1 MPTDAPASPP
11 SRPWTLTALVVIV
24 LAEATVLLGF
34 AVYYGIGLVGG
45 QARVSPGGAVFT
57 LILLAAFGTWLA
69 AVAVFLW
76 RGRRWTRA
84 AALVAQLFALVIG
97 VPTLSSGLV
106 VYGVLILA
114 PAIAACFLLFERR
127 VLLFTQPA
135 PPEGPR
141 G

>member
-1 MPTDAPASPP
+1 MPHDDPASRTR
-11 SRPWTLTALVVIV
+11 RPWTLTVLVAIV
-24 LAEATVLLGF
+24 LAEAAVLLGF
-34 AVYYGIGLVGG
+34 SVYYGIGLLAG

-57 LILLAAFGTWLA
+57 LILLVAFGSWLG

-84 AALVAQLFALVIG
+84 AALVPQLFALVIG
-97 VPTLSSGLV
+97 VPTLSSGFVLF
-106 VYGVLILA
+106 GVLILA

-127 VLLFTQPA
+127 VLLFTQPT
-135 PPEGPR
+135 PEGPR